1 MNNSC
6 AAMRPKRTFIHLR
19 ICGLNGG
26 KGEKMTIPRR
36 QEILEVLRHHKEE
49 LASNYGVTKLGVFGS
64 VARDEAREE
73 SDVDVVVSL
82 RQPNL
87 FMMVHI
93 KEALEEALQRPV
105 DIVQYREQ
113 MNQFLKQRIDREAVY
128 V

>member
-1 MNNSC
+1 MS
-6 AAMRPKRTFIHLR
+6 
-19 ICGLNGG
+19 
-26 KGEKMTIPRR
+26 IPRLE
-36 QEILEVLRHHKEE
+36 EILDVLRHHKEA
-49 LASNYGVTKLGVFGS
+49 LANDYGVTKLGVFGS
-64 VARDEAREE
+64 VARDEACEE

-105 DIVQYREQ
+105 DIVQYRER
-113 MNQFLKQRIDREAVY
+113 MNQFLKRRIDREAVY